1 MKTKKFKFG
10 LSRFLAGHDRREK
23 PINNTRKALAFI
35 ITLILLV
42 VVFFI
47 AATSG
52 SINVGFGKLLRGLF
66 VEIDQDVVAIWDLRF
81 PRIVISILAGA
92 AISVSGVLLQ
102 AVMKN
107 PLTDPGIIGISSAAS
122 LMSVLVITMFPAL
135 YFSIP
140 LFSVVGGLLA
150 YLFIYSLA

>member
-107 PLTDPGIIGISSAAS
+107 PLQIQVS
-122 LMSVLVITMFPAL
+122 
-135 YFSIP
+135 
-140 LFSVVGGLLA
+140 
-150 YLFIYSLA
+150 